1 MAEMEPD
8 AGRSRS
14 WVVRE
19 KSKDWAPDSAVQQNR
34 GTFAHGE
41 PPQKCSYVHYTQSK
55 GSPAT
60 FATLVFFACKP
71 PGSPVTSPRFKF
83 FLAIKPWSAFEMSPW
98 TGASAPLGRPI
109 DSAFRKG
116 HNTCTQSTSYRS
128 DRGLV
133 SSQAAT
139 AQPRLAQRTVT
150 TPWET

>member
-60 FATLVFFACKP
+60 FATLVFFCLQATGIACNIAP
-71 PGSPVTSPRFKF
+71 IQV
-83 FLAIKPWSAFEMSPW
+83 FLGDQAV
-98 TGASAPLGRPI
+98 
-109 DSAFRKG
+109 
-116 HNTCTQSTSYRS
+116 
-128 DRGLV
+128 V
-133 SSQAAT
+133 S
-139 AQPRLAQRTVT
+139 V
-150 TPWET
+150 